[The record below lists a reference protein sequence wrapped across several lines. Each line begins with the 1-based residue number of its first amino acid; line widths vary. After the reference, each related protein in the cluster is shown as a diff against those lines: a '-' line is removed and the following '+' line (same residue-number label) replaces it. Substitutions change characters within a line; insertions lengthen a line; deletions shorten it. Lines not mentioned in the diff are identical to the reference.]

1 MKPMLSA
8 GSLFSLRFF
17 SVAESTLGTLFSYGF
32 CMIHGLLYT
41 LVAFLLQEGG
51 GWVLF
56 IWRFWSIT
64 VGNTWQGVGVPCV
77 CSEGVE
83 RDEHSTDTQPV
94 PFVRSATLVLSAWLN
109 LPGDTDRGVCPG

>member
-56 IWRFWSIT
+56 IWRFWPIT
-64 VGNTWQGVGVPCV
+64 VGNTWQEWGSRV
-77 CSEGVE
+77 SA
-83 RDEHSTDTQPV
+83 
-94 PFVRSATLVLSAWLN
+94 VRAWREMNTAPTLSLFLLFAL
-109 LPGDTDRGVCPG
+109 LL